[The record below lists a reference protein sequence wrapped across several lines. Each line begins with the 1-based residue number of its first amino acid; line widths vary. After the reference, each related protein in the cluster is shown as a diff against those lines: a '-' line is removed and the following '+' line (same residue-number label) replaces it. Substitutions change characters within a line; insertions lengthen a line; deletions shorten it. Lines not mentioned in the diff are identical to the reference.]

1 MIIHIIF
8 IALLVLLTTIYFIMK
23 SEDDERIKRLEKEI
37 NEYELIGLIFND
49 LKKSNDDCYITDMRI
64 INDVLCV
71 EYWYYGEDSEEKRLE
86 KVKKIVKENCD
97 FHGSLLG
104 IDIRD
109 VKITINKLDFIN
121 ETI

>member
-1 MIIHIIF
+1 MIIYIIF
-8 IALLVLLTTIYFIMK
+8 IALLMLLTTIYFIMK
-23 SEDDERIKRLEKEI
+23 SEDDKKVKRLEKEI
-37 NEYELIGLIFND
+37 NECELTDLIFVD

-64 INDVLCV
+64 INDVLYV

-86 KVKKIVKENCD
+86 KVRKIVKGVCD
-97 FHGSLLG
+97 FDGPLLG

-109 VKITINKLDFIN
+109 VKITIKKLDFGN